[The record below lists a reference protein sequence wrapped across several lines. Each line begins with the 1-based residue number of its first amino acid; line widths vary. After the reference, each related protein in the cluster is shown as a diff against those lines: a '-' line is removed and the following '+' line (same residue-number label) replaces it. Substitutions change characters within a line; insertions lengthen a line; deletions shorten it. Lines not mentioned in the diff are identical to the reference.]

1 MLSVV
6 MLNVTNNPFLLSV
19 VMLNVIMLSD
29 VALSKIWG
37 GGGNINRQKIKSIFE
52 IDSVIKPIIL

>member
-1 MLSVV
+1 MLS
-6 MLNVTNNPFLLSV
+6 VTNNPFLLSV

-29 VALSKIWG
+29 VALSKIA

-52 IDSVIKPIIL
+52 IDLVIKPINL